1 MKYFSPRSWLL
12 LALVTL
18 PLARGVEKPSD
29 RSLPAAAEHF
39 LHADSV
45 DWKSVLPPPPEKGS
59 IAALADV
66 ETVLQVQAN
75 RTAAD
80 VAWAKAIEKDDVYAD
95 YGEVLGVWFEPK
107 NLPVTATFIRQVTGD
122 VQMVNKK
129 VKDLYP
135 RTRPFALEPT
145 VKPAVGLPT
154 SNSYP
159 SGHSLRA
166 YVWAAVLADVFPERQ
181 VELYQQA
188 HHIAWGR
195 VQGGVHFPSD
205 TIGARVTAQAVVT
218 ELRKSPAYRAA
229 VEACRA
235 EVAPFL
241 LKKAA

>member
-1 MKYFSPRSWLL
+1 MKHLLPRSWLL

-18 PLARGVEKPSD
+18 PLARGADTPSD

-45 DWKSVLPPPPEKGS
+45 DWKSVLPPPPANGTVP
-59 IAALADV
+59 ALADV

-75 RTAAD
+75 RTPAD
-80 VAWAKAIEKDDVYAD
+80 VAWAKLIEKDDVYTD
-95 YGEVLGVWFEPK
+95 FGGILGAWFEPK
-107 NLPVTATFIRQVTGD
+107 NLPVTATFIRQITGD

-135 RTRPFALEPT
+135 RTRPFAIEPT
-145 VKPAVGLPT
+145 VKPCVNLPT

-166 YVWAAVLADVFPERQ
+166 YVWAAVLGDVFPDRQ
-181 VELYQQA
+181 VELYRQA

-205 TIGARVTAQAVVT
+205 TVGARVTAQAVVA